1 MPVMFNRV
9 LIAGLGLIG
18 GCIARDL
25 RRLQLAEFIAAYDSD
40 AAQLEAAL
48 ADGSIDLGAASIAAL
63 GADYD
68 LLVLATPISAS
79 PELARDL
86 AAVLSPEAIVMD
98 VGSCKRHFL
107 QRVRELAPELNVVG
121 AHPLA
126 GVEFSGYA
134 AARAQFFAGQRVVI
148 TPDSQSSAQAVLR
161 VANMWRALGAELLF
175 MSPEWHDNI
184 LAKTSHLPH
193 LLSFALYESLSA
205 SLSSS
210 ALRLFSGGGL
220 RDFTRIAASDTKMWS
235 DIFLLN
241 KDQLLQD
248 LGAVQNLLADYRALI
263 STGDRVGLTAKLRHV
278 RSQRSWL
285 NSAGSLDMLCAP
297 TSSLRGQCQVPGD
310 KSISHRALLFAAIA
324 DGRSHISDML
334 EGEDNLATLGAL
346 SAMGVQMLFA
356 GDGSLQVDGVG
367 LRGLQPAQSTLD
379 LGNSGTAARLFSGLL
394 AAQNFS
400 STISGDESLNSRPM
414 ARVFK
419 PLQAMGARFRA
430 SSGDTL
436 PAEILATPQGLQGID
451 FAMDIPSAQVKS
463 AVMIASLYA
472 TGESSITECGIT
484 RDHTERMLRS
494 FGHKVETEAGRIRIG
509 AARSLRACELRVPGD
524 ISSAAF
530 VLVAASISADAD
542 VLVKSVGVNP
552 TRDGVIRILRAMGA
566 DIELVNERAYGA
578 EPVADLRVRSA
589 PLQGIAV
596 PPEWVPL
603 AIDEFPVLFV
613 AAACARGRF
622 ELRAASELKVK
633 ESDRLGGMVR
643 GLRALGVE
651 VEQLPDGLVITGN
664 ADKALLGGRV
674 DSLGD
679 HRLAM
684 AFAVASCASSATISI
699 ANVGNIQTSFPGFS
713 QLLNQ
718 LGAQLSVV
726 PIPGGDT

>member
-1 MPVMFNRV
+1 MAAMFNRV

-40 AAQLEAAL
+40 AAQFEAAL
-48 ADGSIDLGAASIAAL
+48 ADGTIDFGSASIEAL

-68 LLVLATPISAS
+68 LLILATPISVA

-86 AAVLSPEAIVMD
+86 AAVLGAQAIVMD
-98 VGSCKRHFL
+98 VGSCKQHFL

-126 GVEFSGYA
+126 GIEFSGYA

-148 TPDSQSSAQAVLR
+148 TPDSQSSPQAVLR

-175 MSPEWHDNI
+175 MSPEWHDTI

-193 LLSFALYESLSA
+193 LLSFALYESLSDG
-205 SLSSS
+205 LSSS

-241 KDQLLQD
+241 KEQLLQD

-263 STGDRVGLTAKLRHV
+263 STDDRAGLTAKLRHV

-297 TSSLRGQCQVPGD
+297 TASLRGECQVPGD

-367 LRGLQPAQSTLD
+367 LRGLQAAQSTLE

-419 PLQAMGARFRA
+419 PLQAMGARFSA

-436 PAEILATPQGLQGID
+436 PAEILPAPEGLQGID

-472 TGESSITECGIT
+472 TCESSITECGIT

-494 FGHKVETEAGRIRIG
+494 FGHKVETDAGRIRIG
-509 AARSLRACELRVPGD
+509 AASGLRACELRVPGD

-530 VLVAASISADAD
+530 VLVAASISSDAD
-542 VLVKSVGVNP
+542 VLIKSVGVNP

-566 DIELVNERAYGA
+566 DIELINERAYGA
-578 EPVADLRVRSA
+578 EPVADLHVRSA
-589 PLQGIAV
+589 ALQGIEV

-643 GLRALGVE
+643 GLRVLGVE
-651 VEQLPDGLVITGN
+651 VEQLADGLVITGN
-664 ADKALLGGRV
+664 GNALAGGRV

-684 AFAVASCASSATISI
+684 AFAVASCAARGTISI
-699 ANVGNIQTSFPGFS
+699 ANVANIQTSFPGFS

-726 PIPGGDT
+726 PISASNA